1 MNPSKPDTLFS
12 KPFLWMLYTRIKTLF
27 GYLHIQYLKAQYPQA
42 QNAIN
47 ENIAFRERH
56 AKVLL
61 NRVELFYMQCGGK
74 TIDQV
79 DYIFS
84 YHARDWKRYTAQINR
99 FNKVN
104 QLLPDAFQTM
114 AMERFADFVESEL
127 RLGNKISPHVKTIV
141 GGTHLKLIKP

>member
-61 NRVELFYMQCGGK
+61 NRVELFYKQIAGK
-74 TIDQV
+74 TFNEIDTIYALH
-79 DYIFS
+79 DR
-84 YHARDWKRYTAQINR
+84 AWKRYTAQINK
-99 FNKVN
+99 FNKSN

-114 AMERFADFVESEL
+114 AMDGFADFVEAE
-127 RLGNKISPHVKTIV
+127 R
-141 GGTHLKLIKP
+141 LKLLKA